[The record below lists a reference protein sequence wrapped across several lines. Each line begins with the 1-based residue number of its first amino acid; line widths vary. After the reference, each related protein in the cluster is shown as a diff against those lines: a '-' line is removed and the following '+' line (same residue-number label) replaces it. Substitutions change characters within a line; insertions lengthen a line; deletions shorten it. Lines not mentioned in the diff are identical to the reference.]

1 MTSNTLQPYDNT
13 LSYEV
18 LSENT
23 FITLDDYISSE
34 SSVPMFRFGSVQVR
48 FGSVKFRFGSVQFFL
63 CNRTEPNLNL

>member
-34 SSVPMFRFGSVQVR
+34 SNNIESKKQDTSQQKNKGGRPAKPIWNYINKLKDLGNS
-48 FGSVKFRFGSVQFFL
+48 K
-63 CNRTEPNLNL
+63 